1 MQDFS
6 GRAGRREFW
15 PFAMTVLFIVL
26 VTSVVL
32 PPLGTLVGCL
42 LFLPLSSCAVRRLH
56 DIGRSGAWLIPLIA
70 IPACMI
76 VLFAIGLSILGVLL
90 VATLG
95 IKTSPSQ
102 YEDGIRA
109 IETALTWTFAVYLAL
124 MMVMLSLTGSQASN
138 QFREL

>member
-6 GRAGRREFW
+6 GRAGRREFG

-102 YEDGIRA
+102 
-109 IETALTWTFAVYLAL
+109 
-124 MMVMLSLTGSQASN
+124 
-138 QFREL
+138 